1 MYNIKIDIK
10 GEQIMSKEN
19 MFELATRKKIRF
31 PYKGLITVEDL
42 WDLSAVNLDR
52 IFKELK
58 LKTKKPGE
66 ESLLETKESTAEE
79 ELLETQIEIVRYI
92 FSIKLSEAKKK
103 EEELQKKAQKAKI
116 EAILAVKEDEE
127 LKAMPVE
134 ELRKL
139 L

>member
-1 MYNIKIDIK
+1 
-10 GEQIMSKEN
+10 MSKEN